1 LQQKP
6 VSQSEF
12 SDALGESICTIQ
24 NYLLIVNIVLTL
36 IILGSVSTYYSVLLT
51 KLKRLTAETDN
62 NNLIKANKELDK
74 FVYSASH
81 DLRAPIS
88 SLQGLIE
95 VMKLETT

>member
-1 LQQKP
+1 
-6 VSQSEF
+6 
-12 SDALGESICTIQ
+12 
-24 NYLLIVNIVLTL
+24 
-36 IILGSVSTYYSVLLT
+36 LLT